1 VFHRREFF
9 GGTDGA
15 GSGLPDIRWFRAD
28 GREMSGRD
36 WRRPDLRH
44 LGVFLNGEEIR
55 SPGLTGEPI
64 VDDSFVMLVNAGHES
79 QLFRLPA
86 RRYGN
91 RWRQVISTV
100 EPDAPEGWR
109 SWPAR
114 TEVPLEARSVV
125 LLRRTW

>member
-1 VFHRREFF
+1 
-9 GGTDGA
+9 
-15 GSGLPDIRWFRAD
+15 
-28 GREMSGRD
+28 MSGRD
-36 WRRPDLRH
+36 WRRSDLRH

-64 VDDSFVMLVNAGHES
+64 VDDSFVMLVNAGHED

-100 EPDAPEGWR
+100 EPEAPEGWR

-114 TEVPLEARSVV
+114 TEVPLEARSLV